1 MNEYRGKA
9 WREDDWWVVEVEN
22 VGVTQARTLDKVDHM
37 ARSLV
42 ADLTGVPYESVT
54 PAVTID
60 LPPEVAERIEALRS
74 KVDQAAA
81 LAKEAGELQAR
92 LVESLTVDERLTG
105 REIAA
110 ILKVTPGRVSQ
121 IARKAGTQATSHP
134 DRRGHSA
141 AQSA

>member
-1 MNEYRGKA
+1 MIVCTKCGFRNEANTEFCGSCGSFLE
-9 WREDDWWVVEVEN
+9 W
-22 VGVTQARTLDKVDHM
+22 
-37 ARSLV
+37 
-42 ADLTGVPYESVT
+42 TG
-54 PAVTID
+54 A
-60 LPPEVAERIEALRS
+60 

-81 LAKEAGELQAR
+81 LAKEASELQAR
-92 LVESLTVDERLTG
+92 LVESLAVGERLTG